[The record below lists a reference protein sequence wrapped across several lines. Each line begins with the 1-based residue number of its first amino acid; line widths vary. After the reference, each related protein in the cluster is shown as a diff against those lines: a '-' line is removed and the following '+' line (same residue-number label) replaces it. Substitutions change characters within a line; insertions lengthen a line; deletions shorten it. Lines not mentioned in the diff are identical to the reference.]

1 MIQQPIEQIH
11 PIASI
16 RYHPSRGRD
25 AFRIGENAVIA
36 RPLSATTSVVAYALA
51 HTRQDAYAVYVHPL
65 LNAPDCCAP
74 RSIPAEGD
82 LAVHRRALVT
92 TICALVLVAAG
103 GAANSLAQE
112 EATTQRPAD
121 IRLGTCASLGD
132 VVMPLASLAVP
143 SGEALGQDGATP
155 AEQSVTTL
163 PLLLDDILA
172 TGHALAVHASPEQV
186 GTPVACGE
194 IGGALGEDGSL
205 AIGLNAMNGAKISG
219 AAYFAPTPEGDG
231 TTVTLLLID
240 ERAGRRGDSGVGGT
254 SEPVAAEPTTSDPA
268 TVNDTSTV
276 DDASGVDN
284 ATVSPAAAPSTAPA
298 PAPATAGLDGV
309 STISASNEDGKNA
322 KPDRNKDKATADRDA
337 NGNAGNAT
345 TDSATDDAS
354 KDKERDGERESREG
368 GARAG
373 EDGAGA
379 NG

>member
-1 MIQQPIEQIH
+1 V
-11 PIASI
+11 
-16 RYHPSRGRD
+16 
-25 AFRIGENAVIA
+25 N
-36 RPLSATTSVVAYALA
+36 
-51 HTRQDAYAVYVHPL
+51 VHPL
-65 LNAPDCCAP
+65 LDASVCRAP

-82 LAVHRRALVT
+82 LAVYRRALLT
-92 TICALVLVAAG
+92 TLCACVLVVSG
-103 GAANSLAQE
+103 GASDSLAQE
-112 EATTQRPAD
+112 EATAQRPAD
-121 IRLGTCASLGD
+121 IRVGTCASLGD

-143 SGEALGQDGATP
+143 TGEALGQDGATP

-194 IGGALGEDGSL
+194 IGGALSEDGSL
-205 AIGLNAMNGAKISG
+205 AIGLNAMNGGKISG

-240 ERAGRRGDSGVGGT
+240 ERAGRRGDAAVGGG
-254 SEPVAAEPTTSDPA
+254 SEPVTAEPTGSDTAATSDTPA
-268 TVNDTSTV
+268 V
-276 DDASGVDN
+276 DNASGVDN
-284 ATVSPAAAPSTAPA
+284 ATAPPTAAPATVPA

-309 STISASNEDGKNA
+309 TTISADNADGKNA

-345 TDSATDDAS
+345 TDSDTNENS
-354 KDKERDGERESREG
+354 KDKERADREG
-368 GARAG
+368 AGRAG
-373 EDGAGA
+373 EDGSGA